1 MKITKY
7 VHSCLLVEMP
17 APINRTTLFDPG
29 VMSEDAVPVEQLE
42 YLDDIIITHN
52 HTDHMSMPLIKRLV
66 AKFPEVRITATPEAV
81 EQLQVEGIKATAS
94 ESEGIVFFKS
104 EHEDVA
110 PLFPQ
115 PQQIG
120 VHYLDRLTDP
130 GDGHSFTETK
140 EILALP
146 ITAPWGS
153 AIKAVQLAMQ
163 LRPKYVLPIHDWHW
177 RDEAQQQMYEGFESL
192 FKAKD
197 ITFFKPQTGQPIVI
211 DD

>member
-42 YLDDIIITHN
+42 Y
-52 HTDHMSMPLIKRLV
+52 LIKRLV